1 MIRFAKCSILR
12 TFLTHESWFLVLP
25 FWCHWFLF
33 ANVTSL
39 PWTMQ
44 VTQVWERHGSFHK
57 WQACH
62 LFPKQSA
69 CHDFNHKQ
77 NVKWIQNKK
86 LLRRAC
92 WNLALGKEWERVQW
106 QMFPQVCET
115 PIIAYHFTP
124 YEGGSKCWF
133 TLWSKDQR
141 TISPRTRSWTPLLYP
156 NLGIRFLKFEEIII
170 NELMKN
176 AAL

>member
-1 MIRFAKCSILR
+1 MSRG
-12 TFLTHESWFLVLP
+12 
-25 FWCHWFLF
+25 FLF
-33 ANVTSL
+33 FHFGVIDFFLQMWHHCHGLCKWHGFGKDMVVSTNGKLATCFLNNRHVTISIINK
-39 PWTMQ
+39 MSSEYKKK
-44 VTQVWERHGSFHK
+44 VTPTCMLELGT
-57 WQACH
+57 
-62 LFPKQSA
+62 
-69 CHDFNHKQ
+69 
-77 NVKWIQNKK
+77 
-86 LLRRAC
+86 
-92 WNLALGKEWERVQW
+92 LGKEWERVQW